1 MFNAFN
7 QSQVTNRN
15 TTGQLAN
22 PSASTVFTN
31 LPYDSTGATV
41 ASRSLPRG
49 AGFGV
54 ATGFQAPR
62 SMQMQLRF
70 SF

>member
-1 MFNAFN
+1 
-7 QSQVTNRN
+7 VTNRN
-15 TTGQLAN
+15 TTGTLAS
-22 PSASTVFTN
+22 PSAPTVFTN
-31 LPYDSTGATV
+31 LPYDPATGAVVT
-41 ASRSLPRG
+41 SRSLPRG

-62 SMQMQLRF
+62 SMQMQLRI